1 MDGDWRLL
9 VTVLDENWTVPEVSI
24 RTLIRMGIIMTRKR
38 RAILLLVWSSA
49 IWSGMTLCDAVC
61 EDVMRYVC
69 LSAVRLHGMTVARH
83 VRGLQLAPN
92 CSILRNNLT
101 SPLPE
106 NILNCAL
113 RESGLGSQ
121 RGNMSWVET
130 EPCGKRPWRQ
140 GTIKRWLEREK
151 SPIGNTPLERAQR
164 AALHSRSSSNTL
176 GSL

>member
-1 MDGDWRLL
+1 MKIELHQRFRSGW
-9 VTVLDENWTVPEVSI
+9 VLSWLARGGPSY
-24 RTLIRMGIIMTRKR
+24 
-38 RAILLLVWSSA
+38 
-49 IWSGMTLCDAVC
+49 LCDLRLY
-61 EDVMRYVC
+61 DLGWRYVMRFARMWC
-69 LSAVRLHGMTVARH
+69 DMSAWV
-83 VRGLQLAPN
+83 QLDYTGWRWLAMWGG
-92 CSILRNNLT
+92 CSWLLT
-101 SPLPE
+101 AASCATTWHHLALPE

-151 SPIGNTPLERAQR
+151 SPIGNTPLERARR
-164 AALHSRSSSNTL
+164 AAVHSRSSSNTL